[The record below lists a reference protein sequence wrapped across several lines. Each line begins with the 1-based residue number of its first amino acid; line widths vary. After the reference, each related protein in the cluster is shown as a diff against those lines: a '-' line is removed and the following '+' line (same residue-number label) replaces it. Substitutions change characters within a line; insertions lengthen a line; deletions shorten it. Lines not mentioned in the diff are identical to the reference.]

1 MDFGSDYCDFNNT
14 DILVLSPFID
24 AKAKENRKLL
34 RDLMLKYEFA
44 PFNCEWWHYF
54 YGDR

>member
-1 MDFGSDYCDFNNT
+1 MDFGSDYCDFNNP

-44 PFNCEWWHYF
+44 PFNSEWWHYF
-54 YGDR
+54 YGAR